1 MTLGGLLVRIAA
13 GLAVVVALA
22 LALWL
27 YARAWAPSRDQYP
40 VQGVTI
46 SADNGPVDWGTLAA
60 QGADLAYIRAVNA
73 ADRRDPAFAANWLG
87 ARTAGLRYGALI
99 EFNLCRRASDQATR
113 YMTTVP
119 RDNAALP
126 PVIRLAFSSTCTAR
140 PNRDMLLSELNTLVN
155 LVEGHAGKTV
165 VLNVTEDFDKAY
177 DIGSGINRTLWLDGN
192 FFPPDYAT
200 RPWVMWT
207 ANDMRHIDGIN
218 GPVRWN
224 VVAP

>member
-1 MTLGGLLVRIAA
+1 LLVRIGA
-13 GLAVVVALA
+13 GLALVAVLA

-40 VQGVTI
+40 VQGVSI
-46 SADNGPVDWGTLAA
+46 GSNDGAIDWGTLAA
-60 QGADLAYIRAVNA
+60 QGADFAYIRAA
-73 ADRRDPAFAANWLG
+73 AGAGGRDRAFAANWRG
-87 ARTAGLRYGALI
+87 ARAAGMRYGAQVD
-99 EFNLCRRASDQATR
+99 FSLCRSPSEQATAF
-113 YMTTVP
+113 MTTVP

-126 PVIRLAFSSTCTAR
+126 PVIRLDFDPRCAAR
-140 PNRDMLLSELNTLVN
+140 PGRDQLLSDLNTLVN
-155 LVEGHAGKTV
+155 LVEGHAGKPV
-165 VLNVTEDFDKAY
+165 LLNVTEDFDKVY

-207 ANDMRHIDGIN
+207 ASDMRHIDGVD

>member
-1 MTLGGLLVRIAA
+1 MTLGGLLVRIGA
-13 GLAVVVALA
+13 GLAVVAALA

-27 YARAWAPSRDQYP
+27 YARAWAPDRDQYP
-40 VQGVTI
+40 VQGVSI

-60 QGADLAYIRAVNA
+60 QGADFAYIRAGDA
-73 ADRRDPAFAANWLG
+73 ADHRDPAFAANWRG
-87 ARTAGLRYGALI
+87 ARAAGLRYGALI
-99 EFNLCRRASDQATR
+99 EFTPCRLASDQATR
-113 YMTTVP
+113 FMTTVP

-126 PVIRLAFSSTCTAR
+126 PVIRLAFTPACTAR
-140 PNRDMLLSELNTLVN
+140 PNRDLLLSELNTLVN

-165 VLNVTEDFDKAY
+165 LLNVSEDFDKAY

-200 RPWVMWT
+200 KPWVMWT
-207 ANDMRHIDGIN
+207 ASDMRHIDGVD

-224 VVAP
+224 VVTP